1 MKHVLFIEDSICNP
15 FKVCNGE
22 SQRTNLLLQA
32 CALVADVDV
41 ITFYD
46 KRCADDN
53 KTYSLLHAGE
63 ISSKKESRF
72 DKLVRLFYLG
82 SPKSFATLSKDKEK
96 LIDSYVRRKNYDY
109 IVVRYVNQAIEC
121 GLLKYGKRLIVD
133 VDDSPYDADLRDAK
147 LARTARNRFYHAL
160 LARFSKRALHSLV
173 RQINTCFFSNFEQSK
188 EFNGVFLPNVP
199 FYDINTNLSDALA
212 VKGRMLFIGDFCYA
226 PNIQGA
232 NHFMDHIFPLIKE
245 QCQFATIHLVGKC
258 FTNNKKIWESQG
270 ADVMGFVDNISSE
283 YAEAECVVIPLYTGA
298 GTCIKVLEA
307 MQMNRP
313 LVTTPVGLRGY
324 GQFFRHTEDLFV
336 AYDDNEFANLI
347 VTLLTDRNV
356 KLRMSESAIK
366 KYSQIFTKEHF
377 FDIVKQ
383 FIDLPC

>member
-1 MKHVLFIEDSICNP
+1 MKHVLFIEDGICNP

-32 CALVADVDV
+32 CARVADVDV

-53 KTYSLLHAGE
+53 KAYSLLHAGE

-72 DKLVRLFYLG
+72 DKLVRLFYFG
-82 SPKSFATLSKDKEK
+82 SPKSIATFDKDKEK
-96 LIDSYVRRKNYDY
+96 LIDSYVRQKNYDY
-109 IVVRYVNQAIEC
+109 IVIRYVNQAVEC
-121 GLLKYGKRLIVD
+121 GLLKYGKRLIID
-133 VDDSPYDADLRDAK
+133 VDDSPYDAELRDAK
-147 LARTARNRFYHAL
+147 LARTLRNRLYHAL
-160 LARFSKRALHSLV
+160 LAHFSKRALHSLV
-173 RQINTCFFSNFEQSK
+173 RQTNTCFFSNFEQSK

-199 FYDINTNLSDALA
+199 YYDINTNLSDASA
-212 VKGRMLFIGDFCYA
+212 VKGRMLFVGDFCYA

-232 NHFMDHIFPLIKE
+232 NHFMNHIFPLIKK
-245 QCQFATIHLVGKC
+245 QCLFVSIHLVGKC
-258 FTNNKKIWESQG
+258 FTENKKKWENQG
-270 ADVMGFVDNISSE
+270 ADVMGFVDDISRE

-313 LVTTPVGLRGY
+313 LVTTPVGIRGY

-336 AYDDNEFANLI
+336 AYDNNEFANQI
-347 VTLLTDRNV
+347 VTLLNNKNARNR
-356 KLRMSESAIK
+356 LSESAIK